1 MRCLEV
7 SLGKVM
13 VLFIGLIVLAVPAAG
28 WSTSY
33 SWSGPGYSSP
43 FGMPG
48 GLNSPYSMFGSPFG
62 SSFGYGSSSGYSS
75 PFGYGSMFG
84 SPFGSSFGYG
94 SSSGYSSPFGY
105 GSMFGGSPFSD
116 YSYDTTPAKASN
128 SLFSGDMFSG
138 PGDTFGGS
146 IFKQKQYGT
155 PPTDAIK
162 ATLVGSNL
170 TYKGGYMGIPLTY
183 TLDASD
189 IGDIAGTQY
198 NGEDAW
204 KVRVGQAGIYWDV
217 ILDST
222 GTKILDVSQ
231 V

>member
-1 MRCLEV
+1 
-7 SLGKVM
+7 M

-48 GLNSPYSMFGSPFG
+48 GLNSPY
-62 SSFGYGSSSGYSS
+62 
-75 PFGYGSMFG
+75 SMFG